1 MIQDEIGIVRQLT
14 GAEGNSIQLS
24 DDGFLS
30 RGYVVDGG
38 RMVFK
43 FKRSPDVSYKNEIR
57 ILNYI
62 NTLNLGINLQRVG
75 WKPEDDSYL
84 GLYGILGQ
92 PLTKLN
98 MTPAQKQDAGRQL
111 GLFLKKLHAAKPE
124 GGIVF
129 GLEDEIRA
137 WGERFILGKPV
148 LEKYFSAEELWRI
161 SEFILREAPDELRAL
176 GENLVFSHSDLGDG
190 NILVDDSGRIGVI
203 DFNSAGLLDEAA
215 DFMDIGDDGLLEE
228 MLLYYG
234 ANETL
239 RKKVSLRRSL
249 RPMFVIGTYAYA
261 GRGEAAVRKCIQK
274 IQMWLNSCRLS

>member
-148 LEKYFSAEELWRI
+148 LEKYFSAEELWHI

-249 RPMFVIGTYAYA
+249 CPMFVIGTYAYA

>member
-261 GRGEAAVRKCIQK
+261 RRGEAAVRKCIQK

>member
-190 NILVDDSGRIGVI
+190 NILVDDSGHIGVI

>member
-43 FKRSPDVSYKNEIR
+43 FKRNPDVSYKNEIR

-62 NTLNLGINLQRVG
+62 NTLDLGINLQRVG
-75 WKPEDDSYL
+75 WKSEDDSYL

-137 WGERFILGKPV
+137 WGERFISGRPV

-239 RKKVSLRRSL
+239 CKKVSLRRSL